1 MQPATGGGGF
11 ACSPADIVRFFIIGS
26 LSLTVLILSA
36 IGLARDPASITPQ
49 LLYIPILY
57 AAYYYPRQGVAVAGA
72 CAVAYEIIGSFYA
85 FPDPARAIFVIL
97 QGVLFVAIAAVVAHL
112 SEAVKSGT
120 SECRALE
127 ARIEQDTVR
136 RRGVISTVAHELRT
150 PLQPLMG
157 YLNLLL
163 SYKES
168 FGIGADTEKM
178 LNRCL
183 ASVEREREIINQMLE
198 FSVLEAGKLR
208 LDYSVFSVKDV
219 IDSVISSGRYSAQ
232 ADIFVNIPEDLT
244 FEADAGRFRTVVD
257 SMLANAVAY
266 SRNPRRIRIAYVS
279 ARTDPCHQ
287 LAISDNGIGIAP
299 EQVGAI
305 FEPFQLADSDMLS
318 RKYER
323 IGLSL
328 SIAMRYMRMHGGTI
342 TVESIVNEGTTFT
355 IHIPK
360 NRGKDKERK

>member
-1 MQPATGGGGF
+1 MQPASGGDF
-11 ACSPADIVRFFIIGS
+11 FHSSSADIVRFFVIGS
-26 LSLTVLILSA
+26 LSFAILILSA
-36 IGLARDPASITPQ
+36 IDLSRDSASIAPQ

-57 AAYYYPRQGVAVAGA
+57 AAYYYPRQGIAVAGA

-85 FPDPARAIFVIL
+85 FPDPARAIFVIM
-97 QGVLFVAIAAVVAHL
+97 QGVLFVAIATVVAHL
-112 SEAVKSGT
+112 SETAT
-120 SECRALE
+120 SRTLECRALE
-127 ARIEQDTVR
+127 ARIGQDNIR

-163 SYKES
+163 SYPES

-183 ASVEREREIINQMLE
+183 ASVVREREIINQMLE

-208 LDYSVFSVKDV
+208 LDYTVFPVKDL
-219 IDSVISSGRYSAQ
+219 IDTVISSGRYSAQ
-232 ADIFVNIPEDLT
+232 ADIFVNIPDDLT
-244 FEADAGRFRTVVD
+244 FEADAARFRMVID
-257 SMLANAVAY
+257 SMLSNAVAY

-279 ARTDPCHQ
+279 ARIDPCHK
-287 LAISDNGIGIAP
+287 LAVSDNGIGIAP
-299 EQVGAI
+299 GQLDAI

-328 SIAMRYMRMHGGTI
+328 SIAMKYIRMHGGTI
-342 TVESIVNEGTTFT
+342 TVESVVNEGTTFT
-355 IHIPK
+355 IQIPK
-360 NRGKDKERK
+360 KRGTDKERE